1 MKKII
6 LLLGMLSLSI
16 CCLSARADYP
26 DKPIK
31 LIVPFPPG
39 GNIDATARIIANGLT
54 TRLNSPVIVENR
66 PGAAGILGSEFVA
79 RATPDGYT
87 MLLGSTGALAPAK
100 ALNPSLSLDPVK
112 DFVAAS
118 PISRAALVLIVNI
131 SIPVK
136 SVAELIQYAKERP
149 GKLTVASSGTGTA
162 AHLTAELFQSMSG
175 TQFLH
180 VPYKGSNPAITDLL
194 GGQVDLSFD
203 QLAST
208 LPQIQ
213 SGKLR
218 ALGVTTLS
226 RTTVFP
232 ELQTLTESGLP
243 NFESSTTT
251 GLLFPK
257 GTPAAVINKM
267 NANVQA
273 ILKMP
278 ETQQKFTALGADV
291 VIGSGEDF
299 EKILATDMQKWALV
313 VKEAGVKLP

>member
-1 MKKII
+1 MKKIF
-6 LLLGMLSLSI
+6 LLFAIFGCTVCS
-16 CCLSARADYP
+16 LSARADYP

-31 LIVPFPPG
+31 LVVPFPPG

-54 TRLNSPVIVENR
+54 ARLNVAVIVENR

-100 ALNPSLSLDPVK
+100 ALNPAMNLDPVK

-118 PISRAALVLIVNI
+118 PISRAALVLIVNPTLPI
-131 SIPVK
+131 Q
-136 SVAELIQYAKERP
+136 SVADLIHYAKAHP
-149 GKLTVASSGTGTA
+149 GKLTIASSGTGTA

-180 VPYKGSNPAITDLL
+180 VPYKGSNPAIADLL
-194 GGQVDLSFD
+194 GGQVDLTFD

-218 ALGVTTLS
+218 ALGVTTLA
-226 RTTVFP
+226 RTAVFP
-232 ELQTLTESGLP
+232 ELKTLSESGLP

-251 GLLFPK
+251 GLLLPK
-257 GTPAAVINKM
+257 GTSADAVKKIN
-267 NANVQA
+267 AEVQA
-273 ILKMP
+273 ILKTQ
-278 ETQQKFTALGADV
+278 ETQQKFAALGADV
-291 VIGSGEDF
+291 QIGTGEDF
-299 EKILATDMQKWALV
+299 DNTLAADMQKWAKV
-313 VKEAGVKLP
+313 VKDAGVQLP